1 MSGTDDIYKDQ
12 GDEVVLAHQEER
24 EANLWLGGRGAR
36 LTPSQKKRIRE
47 FCLKRDG
54 IKCMLCGREVDALS
68 LEIDHKDGNA
78 ANHFAS
84 NLQLVH
90 HSCNSREW
98 NRTSLSVQQASDQCK
113 REKGVLAPHVTREP
127 TSPEVLL
134 NREYE
139 PMFRR
144 YCFHKVRESKTSGT
158 TLTRGELR
166 IDTREYVGCSQQT
179 SYSYF
184 ERLFAPNGPFVEK
197 PDYFINTTYV
207 DFRDSKD
214 VNLTVEEL
222 EAKYPKD
229 GMRKSSKFELR

>member
-1 MSGTDDIYKDQ
+1 
-12 GDEVVLAHQEER
+12 
-24 EANLWLGGRGAR
+24 
-36 LTPSQKKRIRE
+36 
-47 FCLKRDG
+47 
-54 IKCMLCGREVDALS
+54 
-68 LEIDHKDGNA
+68 
-78 ANHFAS
+78 
-84 NLQLVH
+84 
-90 HSCNSREW
+90 
-98 NRTSLSVQQASDQCK
+98 
-113 REKGVLAPHVTREP
+113 
-127 TSPEVLL
+127 
-134 NREYE
+134 
-139 PMFRR
+139 MFRR

-197 PDYFINTTYV
+197 QDYFTNSTYV
-207 DFRDSKD
+207 DFRDSKDVNLTVEELEAKYPKDVNLTIEELEAKYPKDVNLTVEELEAKYPKDVNLTVEELEAKYPKDVNLTVEELEAKYPKD